1 MIGELHVKVID
12 WLDMSAGLPF
22 ISCVLFTST
31 VVLNKG
37 LVAEVI
43 ALVCLSVKATVVPQ
57 AACSVA
63 LTLLAAVSFK
73 KSSVIVLAS
82 RPFTN
87 LCAVSN
93 LLPPLRAG

>member
-1 MIGELHVKVID
+1 MLCEL
-12 WLDMSAGLPF
+12 MSAGLPF

-37 LVAEVI
+37 LVAEVT
-43 ALVCLSVKATVVPQ
+43 ALVCLSVRVTVVPH

-63 LTLLAAVSFK
+63 LTLDAAVSFR
-73 KSSVIVLAS
+73 KSKVIVLAS
-82 RPFTN
+82 KPFTN

-93 LLPPLRAG
+93 LLPPYRAS

>member
-1 MIGELHVKVID
+1 MTELHVNVM
-12 WLDMSAGLPF
+12 LCELMSAGLPL

-37 LVAEVI
+37 LVAEVT

-57 AACSVA
+57 AACNVA

-73 KSSVIVLAS
+73 KSKVIVLAS
-82 RPFTN
+82 KPLTN